1 MLCPT
6 VCPNGQHCYVKLYLK
21 ICPNDYQSVKNTK
34 HDTHTK
40 HDTPVMT
47 GKAISQITPSTPVP
61 LATAHRFP
69 QHLFDLLNLLDL
81 LDLWDLLDILLI
93 LDTYILL
100 DRDNV
105 EGGMSF

>member
-1 MLCPT
+1 MIKSQTPHVMESLLFQVCVCVYFLDFCPEEFLLNILI
-6 VCPNGQHCYVKLYLK
+6 P
-21 ICPNDYQSVKNTK
+21 
-34 HDTHTK
+34 
-40 HDTPVMT
+40 
-47 GKAISQITPSTPVP
+47 SQITPSTPVP

>member
-1 MLCPT
+1 MRHQCVSCESLVLVHVDTWSYCFKC
-6 VCPNGQHCYVKLYLK
+6 VCVYFLDFCPNSVYLEGFLLN
-21 ICPNDYQSVKNTK
+21 ILIPR
-34 HDTHTK
+34 
-40 HDTPVMT
+40 
-47 GKAISQITPSTPVP
+47 QITPSTPVP